1 MKIWTIAWKDT
12 LIRFRDRNALILMV
26 LAPLVLSGIIGS
38 AFGGFISGSDPVPFD
53 AIPVLLINEDEGT
66 QGDQFIE
73 ILTSDGL
80 ADLLDVTETADLAA
94 ARELVQAGEARAGEQ
109 LIEARNLDC
118 ERARAAVFIPDS
130 FSAAVEG
137 GGTVEEATALIQFY
151 ADPSATLTPNI
162 VRGVVTQVIN
172 GFNTAAISVD
182 VTVSQ
187 LSEAADTLGP
197 AMAGLGTALN
207 RELES
212 QIGQNQAS
220 IALNNVAVGDADES
234 SDLNPFAFFAPS
246 MGILFLMFSMVDGTR
261 SILDEQ
267 QGGTLD
273 RLASTPTS
281 HIEILLGKIGGVF
294 LTGALQFVVFVIASS
309 LIFGLSWGNSP
320 VGLVLMVLTVVL
332 AFTSLG
338 ALIAAFARD
347 ANQANIVGSVVTLAF
362 AALGGNFVP
371 AQNFP
376 PFLEQLS
383 KISINRWALDGFSD
397 LTLFGLGLSDVLL
410 EAGVLFGLSAVLV
423 SLALWQFQRR
433 LAR

>member
-12 LIRFRDRNALILMV
+12 LIRFRDRNALILML

-38 AFGGFISGSDPVPFD
+38 AFGGFISGSDSVPFD
-53 AIPVLLINEDEGT
+53 AIPVLLVNEDEGVRST
-66 QGDQFIE
+66 QFIE
-73 ILTSDGL
+73 ILTSDDL
-80 ADLLDVTETADLAA
+80 AELLDVTQMDNLAA
-94 ARELVQAGEARAGEQ
+94 AREQVQAGEARA
-109 LIEARNLDC
+109 
-118 ERARAAVFIPDS
+118 AVFIPAT
-130 FSAAVEG
+130 FTEAVEG
-137 GGTVEEATALIQFY
+137 GADSASLVQFY

-162 VRGVVTQVIN
+162 VRSVVTQIVD
-172 GFNTAAISVD
+172 GFNTAAISGA
-182 VTVSQ
+182 VTVDQ
-187 LSEAADTLGP
+187 LVEQAPLLGP
-197 AMAGLGTALN
+197 NMANLGATLN
-207 RELES
+207 AELQE
-212 QIGQNQAS
+212 QIGPGQNN
-220 IALNNVAVGDADES
+220 ITLNSVAVGDEEGN

-267 QGGTLD
+267 QGGTLN
-273 RLASTPTS
+273 RLVSTPTS
-281 HIEILLGKIGGVF
+281 HLEILLGKIGGVF

-309 LIFGLSWGNSP
+309 LLFGLSWGNSP
-320 VGLVLMVLTVVL
+320 LGLVLMVFVVVL

-347 ANQANIVGSVVTLAF
+347 ANQANIVGSVVTLVF

-397 LTLFGLGLSDVLL
+397 LTLFGLGLSDILLESGVLL
-410 EAGVLFGLSAVLV
+410 GLSLVLI

-433 LAR
+433 LVQ

>member
-12 LIRFRDRNALILMV
+12 LIRFRDRNALILMI
-26 LAPLVLSGIIGS
+26 LAPLVLSAIIGF

-53 AIPVLLINEDEGT
+53 AIPVLVINEDDGT
-66 QGDQFIE
+66 QGEQFIE
-73 ILTSDGL
+73 ILTSDDL
-80 ADLLDVTETADLAA
+80 AELLEVTEMSDLAA
-94 ARELVQAGEARAGEQ
+94 AREQVQAG
-109 LIEARNLDC
+109 D
-118 ERARAAVFIPDS
+118 ARAAILIPAS

-137 GGTVEEATALIQFY
+137 GGDGSSEQAVSLIQFY
-151 ADPSATLTPNI
+151 ADPGATLTPNI
-162 VRGVVTQVIN
+162 VRGVVTQIVN

-182 VTVSQ
+182 VTVEQ
-187 LSEAADTLGP
+187 LTEAGPTLGP
-197 AMAGLGTALN
+197 AMANLGTVLN
-207 RELES
+207 SELES
-212 QIGQNQAS
+212 QVGQNQVS
-220 IALNNVAVGDADES
+220 ISLNDISVGDEEES

-273 RLASTPTS
+273 RLVSTPTS
-281 HIEILLGKIGGVF
+281 HLEILLGKIGGVF

-309 LIFGLSWGNSP
+309 LLFGLSWGSSP
-320 VGLVLMVLTVVL
+320 LGLALMVLGVVL

-338 ALIAAFARD
+338 ALVAAFARD
-347 ANQANIVGSVVTLAF
+347 ANQANIVGSVVTLLF

-383 KISINRWALDGFSD
+383 KISINRWALDGFAD
-397 LTLFGLGLSDVLL
+397 LTLYGGSLSDVWLEIGVLLGLSVVLI
-410 EAGVLFGLSAVLV
+410 G
-423 SLALWQFQRR
+423 LALWQFQRR

>member
-94 ARELVQAGEARAGEQ
+94 ARELVQAGE
-109 LIEARNLDC
+109 
-118 ERARAAVFIPDS
+118 ARAAVFIPDS

>member
-12 LIRFRDRNALILMV
+12 LIRFRDRNALILML
-26 LAPLVLSGIIGS
+26 LAPLVLSAIIGS

-53 AIPVLLINEDEGT
+53 AIPVLVINEDNGA
-66 QGDQFIE
+66 QGDQFLE
-73 ILTSDGL
+73 ILTSDDL
-80 ADLLDVTETADLAA
+80 ADLLAVTELEDLEA
-94 ARELVQAGEARAGEQ
+94 AREQVQAGEARAA
-109 LIEARNLDC
+109 IY
-118 ERARAAVFIPDS
+118 IPES
-130 FSAAVEG
+130 FSEAVEG
-137 GGTVEEATALIQFY
+137 GAEVDTAVSQIQFY
-151 ADPSATLTPNI
+151 ADPGSTLTPNI
-162 VRGVVTQVIN
+162 VRGVVTQIVN

-182 VTVSQ
+182 VTVNQ
-187 LSEAADTLGP
+187 LTEAATTLGP
-197 AMAGLGTALN
+197 AMAGLGPALN
-207 RELES
+207 SELDN
-212 QIGQNQAS
+212 QIGPSQTS
-220 IALNNVAVGDADES
+220 IRLNAVSVGEEETTNDIS
-234 SDLNPFAFFAPS
+234 PFAFFAPS

-267 QGGTLD
+267 RGGTLD
-273 RLASTPTS
+273 RLVSTPTS

-294 LTGALQFVVFVIASS
+294 LTGALQFIVFVIASS
-309 LIFGLSWGNSP
+309 LIFGLSWGSSP
-320 VGLVLMVLTVVL
+320 LGLALMVLVVVL

-347 ANQANIVGSVVTLAF
+347 ANQANIIGSVVTLVF

-397 LTLFGLGLSDVLL
+397 LTLFGLGLNDVLL
-410 EAGVLFGLSAVLV
+410 EAGVLLGLSVVLIG
-423 SLALWQFQRR
+423 LALWQFQRR

>member
-12 LIRFRDRNALILMV
+12 LIRFRDRNALILML
-26 LAPLVLSGIIGS
+26 LAPLLLSGIIGS

-66 QGDQFIE
+66 QGEQFID

-80 ADLLDVTETADLAA
+80 AELLDVTETADLAA
-94 ARELVQAGEARAGEQ
+94 AREKVQLG
-109 LIEARNLDC
+109 DV
-118 ERARAAVFIPDS
+118 RAAVFIPS
-130 FSAAVEG
+130 TFSNAIENGADVDTAVS
-137 GGTVEEATALIQFY
+137 LIQFY

-162 VRGVVTQVIN
+162 VRGVVSQIVT
-172 GFNTAAISVD
+172 GFNTAAISID
-182 VTVSQ
+182 VTLDQ
-187 LSEAADTLGP
+187 LTAEATTLGP
-197 AMAGLGTALN
+197 AMATLGDTLN
-207 RELES
+207 QEIQG
-212 QIGQNQAS
+212 QIVTGQER
-220 IALNNVAVGDADES
+220 ITLNSVAVGEEETANDFS
-234 SDLNPFAFFAPS
+234 PFAFFAPS
-246 MGILFLMFSMVDGTR
+246 MGILFLMFSMIDGTR

-273 RLASTPTS
+273 RLVSTPTS

-294 LTGALQFVVFVIASS
+294 LTGTLQFVVFVITSS

-320 VGLVLMVLTVVL
+320 LGLILMVLAVVL
-332 AFTSLG
+332 SFTSLG

-347 ANQANIVGSVVTLAF
+347 ATQANIIGSTVTLLF

-397 LTLFGLGLSDVLL
+397 LTLFGLGASDILL
-410 EAGVLFGLSAVLV
+410 EAGILLGLSVVLTA
-423 SLALWQFQRR
+423 LALWQFQRR
-433 LAR
+433 MTR

>member
-12 LIRFRDRNALILMV
+12 LIRFRDRNALILML
-26 LAPLVLSGIIGS
+26 LAPLVLSAIIGS

-53 AIPVLLINEDEGT
+53 AIPVLVINEDNGG
-66 QGDQFIE
+66 QGDQFLE
-73 ILTSDGL
+73 ILTSDDL
-80 ADLLDVTETADLAA
+80 ADLLAVTELEDLEA
-94 ARELVQAGEARAGEQ
+94 AREQVQAGEARAA
-109 LIEARNLDC
+109 IY
-118 ERARAAVFIPDS
+118 IPES
-130 FSAAVEG
+130 FSEAVEG
-137 GGTVEEATALIQFY
+137 GAEVDTAVSQIQFY
-151 ADPSATLTPNI
+151 ADPGSTLTSNI
-162 VRGVVTQVIN
+162 VRGVVTQIVN

-182 VTVSQ
+182 VTVNQ
-187 LSEAADTLGP
+187 LTEAATTLGP
-197 AMAGLGTALN
+197 AMAGLGPALN
-207 RELES
+207 SELDN
-212 QIGQNQAS
+212 QIGPSQTS
-220 IALNNVAVGDADES
+220 IRLNAVSVGEEETTNDIS
-234 SDLNPFAFFAPS
+234 PFAFFAPS

-267 QGGTLD
+267 RGGTLD
-273 RLASTPTS
+273 RLVSTPTS

-294 LTGALQFVVFVIASS
+294 LTGALQFIVFVIASS
-309 LIFGLSWGNSP
+309 LIFGLSWGSSP
-320 VGLVLMVLTVVL
+320 LGLALMVLVVVL

-347 ANQANIVGSVVTLAF
+347 ANQANIIGSVVTLVF

-397 LTLFGLGLSDVLL
+397 LTLFGLGLNDVLL
-410 EAGVLFGLSAVLV
+410 EAGVLLGLSVVLIG
-423 SLALWQFQRR
+423 LALWQFQRR

>member
-12 LIRFRDRNALILMV
+12 LIRFRDRNALILML

-38 AFGGFISGSDPVPFD
+38 AFGDFINGSDPVPFD
-53 AIPVLLINEDEGT
+53 AIPVLLINEDEGA
-66 QGDQFIE
+66 QGEQFID

-80 ADLLDVTETADLAA
+80 AELLDVTKTADLAA
-94 ARELVQAGEARAGEQ
+94 AREKVQAGEARA
-109 LIEARNLDC
+109 
-118 ERARAAVFIPDS
+118 AVFIPPT
-130 FSAAVEG
+130 FSKVIESGGDVDTAVS
-137 GGTVEEATALIQFY
+137 LIQFY

-162 VRGVVTQVIN
+162 VRGVVSQIVN

-182 VTVSQ
+182 VTVNQ
-187 LSEAADTLGP
+187 LSQEAATLGP
-197 AMAGLGTALN
+197 AMANLGNALN
-207 RELES
+207 DEVQN
-212 QIGQNQAS
+212 QIGTGQNG
-220 IALNNVAVGDADES
+220 ITLNSVAVGEEEAANEI
-234 SDLNPFAFFAPS
+234 NPFAFFAPS

-273 RLASTPTS
+273 RLVSTPTS

-294 LTGALQFVVFVIASS
+294 LTGALQFIVFVIASS
-309 LIFGLSWGNSP
+309 LIFGLSWGSSP
-320 VGLVLMVLTVVL
+320 LGLTLMVLVVVL

-338 ALIAAFARD
+338 ALVAAFARD
-347 ANQANIVGSVVTLAF
+347 ATQANIIGSIVTLFF

-376 PFLEQLS
+376 PFLEQFS

-397 LTLFGLGLSDVLL
+397 LTLFGLGLNDILP
-410 EAGVLFGLSAVLV
+410 EAGVLLGLSVVLTA
-423 SLALWQFQRR
+423 LALWQFQRR

>member
-38 AFGGFISGSDPVPFD
+38 AFGGFINGDDAVPFN
-53 AIPVLLINEDEGT
+53 AIPVLIINQDTGEQGKQFVDILVSED
-66 QGDQFIE
+66 
-73 ILTSDGL
+73 L
-80 ADLLDVTETADLAA
+80 ADLLDVTEMDDLAA
-94 ARELVQAGEARAGEQ
+94 ARELVQAGEARA
-109 LIEARNLDC
+109 
-118 ERARAAVFIPDS
+118 AVLIPDT

-137 GGTVEEATALIQFY
+137 GGDGSSTGSEATAVSLIQFY
-151 ADPSATLTPNI
+151 ADPGATLTPNI
-162 VRGVVTQVIN
+162 VRGVVTQIVN
-172 GFNTAAISVD
+172 GFNTAAIGTD
-182 VTVSQ
+182 VTVTQ
-187 LSEAADTLGP
+187 LTDAAEALGP
-197 AMAGLGTALN
+197 AMAGLGAALDS
-207 RELES
+207 ELSS

-220 IALNNVAVGDADES
+220 VTLNDIAVGDQEGS
-234 SDLNPFAFFAPS
+234 EDLNPFAFFAPS

-273 RLASTPTS
+273 RLVGTPTS
-281 HIEILLGKIGGVF
+281 HLEILLGKIGGVF

-309 LIFGLSWGNSP
+309 LLFGLEWGSSP
-320 VGLVLMVLTVVL
+320 LGLALMMLVVVL

-347 ANQANIVGSVVTLAF
+347 ANQANIIGSVVTLIF

-397 LTLFGLGLSDVLL
+397 LTLYGLGLSDVLL
-410 EAGVLFGLSAVLV
+410 EAGVLFGLSVVLV
-423 SLALWQFQRR
+423 GLALWQFQRR

>member
-12 LIRFRDRNALILMV
+12 LIRFRDRNALILML
-26 LAPLVLSGIIGS
+26 LAPLVLSAIIGS

-53 AIPVLLINEDEGT
+53 AIPVLVINEDNGA
-66 QGDQFIE
+66 QGDQFLE
-73 ILTSDGL
+73 ILTSDDL
-80 ADLLDVTETADLAA
+80 ADLLAVTEMEDLDA
-94 ARELVQAGEARAGEQ
+94 AREQVQAGEG
-109 LIEARNLDC
+109 
-118 ERARAAVFIPDS
+118 RAAIYIPES
-130 FSAAVEG
+130 FSEAVEG
-137 GGTVEEATALIQFY
+137 GAEVDTAVSQIQFY
-151 ADPSATLTPNI
+151 ADPGSTLTPNI
-162 VRGVVTQVIN
+162 VRGVVTQIVN

-182 VTVSQ
+182 VTVNQ
-187 LSEAADTLGP
+187 LTEAATTLGP
-197 AMAGLGTALN
+197 AMAGLGPALN
-207 RELES
+207 SELDN
-212 QIGQNQAS
+212 QIGPSQTS
-220 IALNNVAVGDADES
+220 IRLNAVSVGEEETTNDIS
-234 SDLNPFAFFAPS
+234 PFAFFAPS

-267 QGGTLD
+267 RGGTLD
-273 RLASTPTS
+273 RLVSTPTS

-294 LTGALQFVVFVIASS
+294 LTGALQFIVFVIASS
-309 LIFGLSWGNSP
+309 LIFGLSWGSSP
-320 VGLVLMVLTVVL
+320 LGLALMVLVVVL

-347 ANQANIVGSVVTLAF
+347 ANQANIIGSVVTLVF

-397 LTLFGLGLSDVLL
+397 LTLFGLGLNDVLL
-410 EAGVLFGLSAVLV
+410 EAGVLLGLSVVLIG
-423 SLALWQFQRR
+423 LALWQFQRR

>member
-12 LIRFRDRNALILMV
+12 LIRFRDRNALILMI
-26 LAPLVLSGIIGS
+26 LAPLVLSAIIGS

-53 AIPVLLINEDEGT
+53 AIPVLVINQDEGA

-73 ILTSDGL
+73 ILTSDDL
-80 ADLLDVTETADLAA
+80 ADLLDVAVMTDLAA
-94 ARELVQAGEARAGEQ
+94 AREQVQAG
-109 LIEARNLDC
+109 D
-118 ERARAAVFIPDS
+118 ARAAILIPAS

-137 GGTVEEATALIQFY
+137 GDDDSSEQAISQVQFY
-151 ADPSATLTPNI
+151 ADPGATLTPNI
-162 VRGVVTQVIN
+162 VRGVVTQIVN

-182 VTVSQ
+182 VTVEQ
-187 LSEAADTLGP
+187 LTEAGPTLGP
-197 AMAGLGTALN
+197 AMANLGTVLN
-207 RELES
+207 EELES
-212 QIGQNQAS
+212 EIGQNQIS
-220 IALNNVAVGDADES
+220 ISLNDISVGDEEES
-234 SDLNPFAFFAPS
+234 GDLNPFAFFAPS

-273 RLASTPTS
+273 RLVSTPTS
-281 HIEILLGKIGGVF
+281 HLEILLGKIGGVF

-309 LIFGLSWGNSP
+309 LLFGLDWGSSP
-320 VGLVLMVLTVVL
+320 LGLALMVFVVVL

-338 ALIAAFARD
+338 ALVAAFARD
-347 ANQANIVGSVVTLAF
+347 ANQANIVGSVVTLLF

-397 LTLFGLGLSDVLL
+397 LTLFGLGLDAVLL
-410 EAGVLFGLSAVLV
+410 EAGVLLGLSVVLV
-423 SLALWQFQRR
+423 GLALWQFQRR